1 MSLYLFS
8 WLSLQIK
15 TENTIAHTVLIII
28 LLITVGLLLHAYLHQ
43 IRRNLMI
50 ENTEQ
55 LRTDFFTKLTHE
67 IRTPLTIIL
76 GLSRQLRDQRDYS
89 LNNSKTYLSA
99 IERQG
104 RELSDLVNQL
114 LDAAS
119 LKTASQ
125 TMEWE
130 TGNIVAFVE
139 MISETFTIYAKQK
152 EIELI
157 FFSDEMEIVTDF
169 VPNYLNKILQ
179 NLLSNAIRYSNEGS
193 RIFLRLERNKKDRKK
208 LLIKVIDQG
217 KGIKSADLP
226 HIFDMFYKGGATE
239 EKIGNGIGLTLTKQL
254 VEMLDGNIKVES
266 DHEKGSVFT
275 IELPLQ
281 INSRKLYSRFIPDKK
296 CHPHAIEGIAWGE
309 TMDQFTSKHNDE
321 DPRTIILLVE
331 DNKNVA
337 QYMKALFNEEMYLV
351 IHANNGMKALEL
363 ANQYLPDIIITDIIM
378 SKIDGIE
385 LCREIRA
392 SDLLNHIPIIIVSA
406 RNTENDLVQALRNG
420 ADDYI
425 RKPFLAE
432 ELQVR
437 VENLLESRHLL
448 KEKYL
453 RTVLKDEKNEM
464 NNNKNVDFLRHV
476 TDIIYRE
483 MNNPEFSSKK
493 LAQELAIS
501 TSQLNKKL
509 NATTGYPS
517 STYILHVKLMHAK
530 KILASKNKS
539 IGEVA
544 SECGV
549 YDVNYFSRIFKKHT
563 GVTPTQYQRLPH
575 N

>member
-1 MSLYLFS
+1 MSLYLFP
-8 WLSLQIK
+8 WISLQIK
-15 TENTIAHTVLIII
+15 VENTIAQTVLIVI
-28 LLITVGLLLHAYLHQ
+28 LLITVGLLLHAYLQQ
-43 IRRNLMI
+43 IKRNLMI
-50 ENTEQ
+50 EYTER

-89 LNNSKTYLSA
+89 QNNSKTYLSA

-104 RELSDLVNQL
+104 QDLSDLVNQL
-114 LDAAS
+114 LDAAR
-119 LKTASQ
+119 LRTDNQ

-139 MISETFTIYAKQK
+139 MIAETYAIYAKQK

-157 FFSDEMEIVTDF
+157 FFSDEMEMETDF

-179 NLLSNAIRYSNEGS
+179 NLLSNAIRYSDEGS
-193 RIFLRLERNKKDRKK
+193 RIFLRLERNNKDRKK

-217 KGIKSADLP
+217 KGIHSADLP
-226 HIFDMFYKGGATE
+226 HIFDMFYKGRSTE

-254 VEMLDGNIKVES
+254 VEMLDGTIKVES
-266 DHEKGSVFT
+266 DQGKGSVFT

-281 INSRKLYSRFIPDKK
+281 LNSRKLYSRFVPDKNS
-296 CHPHAIEGIAWGE
+296 HPHQTESISMGE
-309 TMDQFTSKHNDE
+309 PFGQFTARHNEE

-337 QYMKALFNEEMYLV
+337 QYMKTLFNEDTYLV
-351 IHANNGMKALEL
+351 IYASNGIKALEL
-363 ANQYLPDIIITDIIM
+363 AKEYIPDIIITDIIM
-378 SKIDGIE
+378 SKIDGFE
-385 LCREIRA
+385 LCREIRS
-392 SDLLNHIPIIIVSA
+392 SDQLNHIPIIIVSA
-406 RNTENDLVQALRNG
+406 RNTENDLVQALKNG

-432 ELQVR
+432 ELRVR
-437 VENLLESRHLL
+437 VQSLLDSRHLL
-448 KEKYL
+448 KEKYQ
-453 RTVLKDEKNEM
+453 RTVLKDEKNEI
-464 NNNKNVDFLRHV
+464 NNKKNVDFLQHI

-483 MNNPEFSSKK
+483 MNNPEFSTKK

-509 NATTGYPS
+509 NNTTGYPS
-517 STYILHVKLMHAK
+517 STYILHVKLTYAK
-530 KILASKNKS
+530 KILASKNRS

-544 SECGV
+544 TECGI

>member
-1 MSLYLFS
+1 MSLYLFL

-15 TENTIAHTVLIII
+15 FENTIAQTVLIVI
-28 LLITVGLLLHAYLHQ
+28 LLITVGLLLHAYLQQ
-43 IRRNLMI
+43 IKRNLMI
-50 ENTEQ
+50 EYTER

-89 LNNSKTYLSA
+89 QHNSKTYLSA

-104 RELSDLVNQL
+104 QDLSDLVNQL
-114 LDAAS
+114 LDAAR
-119 LKTASQ
+119 LRTANQ

-139 MISETFTIYAKQK
+139 MIAETYAIYAKQK

-157 FFSDEMEIVTDF
+157 FFSDEMEMETDF

-179 NLLSNAIRYSNEGS
+179 NLLSNAIRYSDEGS
-193 RIFLRLERNKKDRKK
+193 RIFLRLERNNKDRKK

-217 KGIKSADLP
+217 QGINSADLP
-226 HIFDMFYKGGATE
+226 HIFDMFYKGRSTE

-254 VEMLDGNIKVES
+254 VEMLDGTIKVES
-266 DHEKGSVFT
+266 DQGKGSVFT

-281 INSRKLYSRFIPDKK
+281 LNSRKLYSRFVSDKNS
-296 CHPHAIEGIAWGE
+296 HPHQTEGISMGE
-309 TMDQFTSKHNDE
+309 AIGQFTARHNEE

-337 QYMKALFNEEMYLV
+337 QYMKTLFNEDTYLV
-351 IHANNGMKALEL
+351 IYASNGIKALEL
-363 ANQYLPDIIITDIIM
+363 AKEYIPDIIITDIIM
-378 SKIDGIE
+378 SKIDGFE

-406 RNTENDLVQALRNG
+406 RNTENDLVQALKNG

-437 VENLLESRHLL
+437 VQSLLDSRHLL
-448 KEKYL
+448 KEKYQ
-453 RTVLKDEKNEM
+453 RTVLKDEKNEV
-464 NNNKNVDFLRHV
+464 NNKKNVDFLQHI

-483 MNNPEFSSKK
+483 MNNPEFSTKK

-509 NATTGYPS
+509 NTTTGYPS
-517 STYILHVKLMHAK
+517 STYILHVKLTYAK
-530 KILASKNKS
+530 KILASKNRS

-544 SECGV
+544 TECGI